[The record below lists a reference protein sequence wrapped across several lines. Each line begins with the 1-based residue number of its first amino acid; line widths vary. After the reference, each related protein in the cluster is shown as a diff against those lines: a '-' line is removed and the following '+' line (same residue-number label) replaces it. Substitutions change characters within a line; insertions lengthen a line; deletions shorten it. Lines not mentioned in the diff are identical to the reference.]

1 MKILTKA
8 AFFAAKPGMGE
19 VLGVRLLAL
28 VEPTRSELGCLRYD
42 IHRSDEDEDSWFV
55 YENWATQ
62 DDFDAHMRTPYVQ
75 SFMAALPDLCT
86 DGVTIH
92 TAYRLTSN
100 FAPR

>member
-1 MKILTKA
+1 MNILTKA
-8 AFFAAKPGMGE
+8 AFFTARPGRGE
-19 VLGVRLLAL
+19 ALGARLLAL

-42 IHRSDEDEDSWFV
+42 IHRSDENAGLWFV

-62 DDFDAHMRTPYVQ
+62 DDFDAHMRTPYVR
-75 SFMAALPDLCT
+75 SFMAELPELCA

-92 TAYRLTSN
+92 TAYRVTSN